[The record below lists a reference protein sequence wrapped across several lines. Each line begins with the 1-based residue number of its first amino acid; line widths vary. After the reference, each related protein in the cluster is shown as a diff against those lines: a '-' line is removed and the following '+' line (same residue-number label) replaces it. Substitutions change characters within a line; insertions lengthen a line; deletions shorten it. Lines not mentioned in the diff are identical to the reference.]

1 LFDKILYRRLVSD
14 LNENK
19 MEPTDYPR
27 FLNPVFEDDYKES
40 DYEQDYDKEREY
52 ELDNE

>member
-1 LFDKILYRRLVSD
+1 
-14 LNENK
+14 

-27 FLNPVFEDDYKES
+27 FLNPVFEDDYTES
-40 DYEQDYDKEREY
+40 DNEQEYDKEREY